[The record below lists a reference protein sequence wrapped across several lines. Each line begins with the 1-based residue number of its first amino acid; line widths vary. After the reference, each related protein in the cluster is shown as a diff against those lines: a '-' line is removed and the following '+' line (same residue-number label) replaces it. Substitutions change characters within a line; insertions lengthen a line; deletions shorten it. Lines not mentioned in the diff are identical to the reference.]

1 MHSTDCTPGSAG
13 ITQLDV
19 SSQEPIG
26 TLHLHSSPSLQLH
39 VDGVPLKLS
48 KVFKLSH
55 WLSYHPTRIQ
65 IKPGLVIG
73 LCKLFDTVQYFVFA
87 FSFFSSEIFFLNPV
101 FSCSSS
107 CLQVDRKTLFVFHL
121 YLLHLRVHLHQNLL
135 RILVLN
141 FEATLKL
148 FLRACIIGSF
158 GATVGH
164 YRKMYFEKSSDNTLQ
179 SIRRCW
185 IIQYYTI
192 CIISRCSGRSII
204 YRILEGEDVIVCL
217 IFVLK

>member
-1 MHSTDCTPGSAG
+1 M
-13 ITQLDV
+13 
-19 SSQEPIG
+19 
-26 TLHLHSSPSLQLH
+26 
-39 VDGVPLKLS
+39 
-48 KVFKLSH
+48 
-55 WLSYHPTRIQ
+55 
-65 IKPGLVIG
+65 KPGLVIG
-73 LCKLFDTVQYFVFA
+73 PYKLFDTAQYFVFA

-107 CLQVDRKTLFVFHL
+107 CLQVDRKTIFVFHL
-121 YLLHLRVHLHQNLL
+121 YLLHLRVHLHQNLQ

-148 FLRACIIGSF
+148 FCTCKYYRVDF

-204 YRILEGEDVIVCL
+204 YRILEGEDAIV
-217 IFVLK
+217 